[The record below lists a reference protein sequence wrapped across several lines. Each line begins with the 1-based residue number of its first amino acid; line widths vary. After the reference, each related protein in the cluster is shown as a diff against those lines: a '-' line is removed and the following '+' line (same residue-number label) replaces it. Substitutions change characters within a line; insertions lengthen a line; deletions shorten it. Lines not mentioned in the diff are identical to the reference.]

1 MDRQCKHVAA
11 LLYALADAPDAFEQ
25 VALGDHHLSLL
36 TAAHLEGSALPAEAK
51 RLLINA
57 IKAAPTLDQRLAQ
70 LDHAAL
76 LRLTSA
82 LARELDDGE
91 RWVRR
96 WLDRAQG
103 KRASIAPYLTQLNR
117 ALRAADHADFTRC
130 LGAAITEIEALA
142 EQGAIDDALKISDLL
157 IDWINAGA
165 EGSRVDDWE
174 LQEALSASGRYYIER
189 LWGALIERAQVGRV
203 AIAQHICEHV
213 EDDGE
218 AELCWG
224 AATAALPLLA
234 RLMTPEER
242 ASLRALLDGAGLS
255 DESSFARVMLIL
267 EDEAKTPAERAAQL
281 WRYHQHGEAL
291 AMWLEQGQ
299 RDEALRRAA
308 TLERPWAHVALFQQ
322 RADHAAVIAL
332 LDKKIAHSV
341 ASSADLELW
350 IDAKA
355 ATGQGAAAWEAG
367 LVHLKRRPTL
377 GLVAALERCAA
388 PLKPAEEAED
398 AIAAALNGA
407 PDVLL
412 CWRLDRGELD
422 NAALAWASRD
432 VRQLVSVAVMAR
444 LADALEATHAATSA
458 EALCALSEASLSE
471 GKVVAYQE
479 AAALAARARD
489 LADRAQTRA
498 AFDAWL
504 AQTLGRYPTNNHVK
518 KPFKDRGLLAR

>member
-1 MDRQCKHVAA
+1 M
-11 LLYALADAPDAFEQ
+11 
-25 VALGDHHLSLL
+25 
-36 TAAHLEGSALPAEAK
+36 
-51 RLLINA
+51 
-57 IKAAPTLDQRLAQ
+57 
-70 LDHAAL
+70 
-76 LRLTSA
+76 
-82 LARELDDGE
+82 
-91 RWVRR
+91 
-96 WLDRAQG
+96 WLD
-103 KRASIAPYLTQLNR
+103 
-117 ALRAADHADFTRC
+117 
-130 LGAAITEIEALA
+130 
-142 EQGAIDDALKISDLL
+142 
-157 IDWINAGA
+157 
-165 EGSRVDDWE
+165 
-174 LQEALSASGRYYIER
+174 
-189 LWGALIERAQVGRV
+189 
-203 AIAQHICEHV
+203 
-213 EDDGE
+213 
-218 AELCWG
+218 
-224 AATAALPLLA
+224 
-234 RLMTPEER
+234 
-242 ASLRALLDGAGLS
+242 
-255 DESSFARVMLIL
+255 
-267 EDEAKTPAERAAQL
+267 
-281 WRYHQHGEAL
+281 
-291 AMWLEQGQ
+291 QGQ